1 MSKREEQTA
10 RPENRC
16 MRGTGRTY
24 HNRLLRLPA
33 FLSRLSNCDRHL
45 ASLAVRQNWNPNPN
59 PTTKPNPN
67 PNPNPNLKPQT
78 PNPKLQTPNSKL
90 QTPNSK
96 PQTPNP
102 NLYGSYRSNA
112 SCSTPTLCGTSQLS
126 LTGSS
131 NRQLETTQLIRLSK
145 KAKKVMLL
153 MMQHTSTACNLDVKP

>member
-1 MSKREEQTA
+1 MHEFSFGQGLKVCCEDLTATEGKYCRSGSATRSSIEPGILMSKREEQTA

-96 PQTPNP
+96 LQTPNP
-102 NLYGSYRSNA
+102 
-112 SCSTPTLCGTSQLS
+112 
-126 LTGSS
+126 
-131 NRQLETTQLIRLSK
+131 
-145 KAKKVMLL
+145 
-153 MMQHTSTACNLDVKP
+153 KPKPLWFI